1 MCPAQWL
8 HHVMGLFFQEGTAI
22 LLKEKAGVP
31 NLNEKY
37 SEISC
42 FSLMPEYYPHE
53 YLTLHLHL
61 VIADAYKL
69 GKQWK

>member
-42 FSLMPEYYPHE
+42 FSLMRNTTPMN
-53 YLTLHLHL
+53 
-61 VIADAYKL
+61 I
-69 GKQWK
+69 